1 MRERFLGAALLFGLA
16 AGCATTPRPVAKT
29 QLPGCPPAWVSS
41 PDDAYAAAFRSRI
54 GTVWDPEISHRAAR
68 YHGEYS
74 DRYTILIADIRP
86 DGGLAAVHVEQR
98 SGIGSFDDAVMAA
111 MRRAE
116 PFPAPPPSLVG
127 SEDFVRIRTRLPT
140 DAEADLIIALGNARP
155 GCPPANDGRGSGR
168 SPAPRPDAEEAARGR
183 RESQRARARVPRT
196 PWPRIGPW
204 QIAAV
209 ETRGPSGDTDAASDL
224 GRPGGPVSELS
235 RPKQVGGQ
243 NSLAKFANYSWKV
256 VRELR

>member
-127 SEDFVRIRTRLPT
+127 SEDFVRIRFGIYLGAGAFGPGTCGAPAAGVGPAPT
-140 DAEADLIIALGNARP
+140 QNPGSAPAPSPGPSPTTNPGPAPVPTPAPNATP
-155 GCPPANDGRGSGR
+155 DGR
-168 SPAPRPDAEEAARGR
+168 
-183 RESQRARARVPRT
+183 
-196 PWPRIGPW
+196 
-204 QIAAV
+204 
-209 ETRGPSGDTDAASDL
+209 
-224 GRPGGPVSELS
+224 
-235 RPKQVGGQ
+235 
-243 NSLAKFANYSWKV
+243 
-256 VRELR
+256 